1 MIAFIKGV
9 IYSAA
14 ADSVIIENNGIGYRV
29 FVADPRSLRLG
40 SEVILY
46 TADLGKRGRCEDRAW
61 QAGRLFAETDDHI
74 YRKQ

>member
-29 FVADPRSLRLG
+29 FVADPRSLRL
-40 SEVILY
+40 
-46 TADLGKRGRCEDRAW
+46 AAR
-61 QAGRLFAETDDHI
+61 
-74 YRKQ
+74 